1 MVNIDAYIYRNT
13 PALASKAYLQLIG
26 SVLEQIDLA
35 KRVLCVTRVEL
46 DHIPDALIG
55 DFVNRQGLGADVP

>member
-1 MVNIDAYIYRNT
+1 MINTDAYIYKNT
-13 PALASKAYLQLIG
+13 PAPVPKAYLELIG
-26 SVLEQIDLA
+26 SILEQIDLA
-35 KRVLCVTRVEL
+35 KGVLCVTRVEL